1 MKKLFLSLFVVMSM
15 SVGHANASTST
26 VNARIQK
33 VESFLEL
40 QNSQVNEARKS
51 MTDYYD
57 LMQKLTEQHETNA
70 TIKKATNAHLKQ
82 MHRVLSPEQ
91 YRKYLQVLNA
101 TLQNHGVDYR

>member
-1 MKKLFLSLFVVMSM
+1 MKKLFLTLAVVMSLTA
-15 SVGHANASTST
+15 GNANASTST
-26 VNARIQK
+26 GNTRIQK

-40 QNSQVNEARKS
+40 QNSQVKTARQS

-57 LMQKLTEQHETNA
+57 LMEKLVEQHETDA

-82 MHRVLSPEQ
+82 MHRVLSPGQ

-101 TLQNHGVDYR
+101 TLQNHGVEYR